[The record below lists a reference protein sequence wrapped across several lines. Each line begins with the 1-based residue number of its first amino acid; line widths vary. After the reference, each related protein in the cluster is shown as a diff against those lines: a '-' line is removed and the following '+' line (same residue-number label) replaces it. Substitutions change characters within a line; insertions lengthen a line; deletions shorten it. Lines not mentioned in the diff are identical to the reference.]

1 MDSGLYHVFGRP
13 KDDDRGSCGVPEWK
27 TEPDAVPT
35 ALQMQPVADEV
46 TSD

>member
-13 KDDDRGSCGVPEWK
+13 KDDGRGSCGVPEWR
-27 TEPDAVPT
+27 TEPDAAPAT
-35 ALQMQPVADEV
+35 LQMQPVDRPV